1 MPVCPCR
8 ACTAQG
14 NRRAYS
20 ARTIFRHKA
29 SFGLAND
36 FQALPVGDV
45 HAPPVFPVVGLADP
59 VCEDIDPL
67 DIDGVPEFCA
77 RSPPPP
83 VVEDLPLPVQVN
95 VEGKGIVIGRQWT
108 GVGRPP
114 NSFFVSA
121 PARLEL
127 LLDLQIKHRLSGDGL
142 SSFHL
147 LPSSL
152 PILVPLVSFLP
163 YHSLSLSFSLSLY
176 FFLDSLK
183 NFT

>member
-1 MPVCPCR
+1 METGHGRNPSGNRRTSEVTPRQHQRHSCFKSRENCRKFPSAGMPVCPCR

-77 RSPPPP
+77 RPPR
-83 VVEDLPLPVQVN
+83 
-95 VEGKGIVIGRQWT
+95 RQSSKTFHFQYKWKWK
-108 GVGRPP
+108 VR
-114 NSFFVSA
+114 A
-121 PARLEL
+121 
-127 LLDLQIKHRLSGDGL
+127 L
-142 SSFHL
+142 SSVDNGRAWAVPQILFLFLHL
-147 LPSSL
+147 L
-152 PILVPLVSFLP
+152 V
-163 YHSLSLSFSLSLY
+163 
-176 FFLDSLK
+176 
-183 NFT
+183 